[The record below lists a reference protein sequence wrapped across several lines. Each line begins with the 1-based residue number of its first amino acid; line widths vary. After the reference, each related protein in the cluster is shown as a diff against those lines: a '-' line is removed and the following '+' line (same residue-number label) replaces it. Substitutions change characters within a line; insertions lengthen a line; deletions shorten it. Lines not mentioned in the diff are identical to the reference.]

1 MKLIVA
7 DDHALFRDLFS
18 QFVMSAEPGAEI
30 VQCETAYEVKDILKQ
45 ARDGEYDLVILDW
58 MMPGIEGLDTFR
70 ELFSSYPSI
79 SFAIMSGVIEPKNI
93 KDIMDLGAV
102 AYFPKTMSSK
112 SFLKAIELVLTGERF
127 YPVLDYGNAQ
137 PAYYGAKTGTLSE
150 AQALYDFKSK
160 EINLTPREHEVLG
173 YLVKGATN
181 KDIARALDLQIV
193 TIKLHVR
200 GICKK
205 LDAKNRTQ
213 AALKAQELGLYKD
226 S

>member
-7 DDHALFRDLFS
+7 DDHALFRGLFS
-18 QFVMSAEPGAEI
+18 QFVASAEPDAEVIQCDSAFGVEELLKDGA
-30 VQCETAYEVKDILKQ
+30 DS
-45 ARDGEYDLVILDW
+45 EYDLIIMDW
-58 MMPGIEGLDTFR
+58 MMPGIEGIDTFR
-70 ELFSSYPSI
+70 RFFSSYPNT
-79 SFAIMSGVIEPKNI
+79 SFAIMSGVIEPNHI

-127 YPVLDYGNAQ
+127 YPVLDYGSGAQ
-137 PAYYGAKTGTLSE
+137 PAYYGEKTGTLSE
-150 AQALYDFKSK
+150 AQARYDFKSK
-160 EINLTPREHEVLG
+160 DIKLTPREFEVLG

-181 KDIARALDLQIV
+181 KDIARALNLQIV

-205 LDAKNRTQ
+205 LEAKNRTQ
-213 AALKAQELGLYKD
+213 AALKAQELGIFD
-226 S
+226 N